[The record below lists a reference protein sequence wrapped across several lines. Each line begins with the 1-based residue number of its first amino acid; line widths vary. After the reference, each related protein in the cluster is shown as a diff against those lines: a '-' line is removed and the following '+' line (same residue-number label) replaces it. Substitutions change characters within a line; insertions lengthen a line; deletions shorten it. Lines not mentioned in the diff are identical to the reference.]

1 MKTKLIQPMLAA
13 VLSLTAMAASTAE
26 AAPPGA
32 ADPGIRPYVGDWV
45 GEGWGWEVRFRQSQ
59 REFVQQ
65 FPGVR
70 NLPAGPNTEKTIMAL
85 TVRHVT
91 HYHFKVDETGAVKGE
106 GEITYDLFPN
116 LCGVATLT
124 KQVNEQVNMMAKL
137 PTIFKMATE
146 IGVRSAERFNG
157 EFYAEESK
165 LAAKVTDIVEKVKAY
180 EKAGGPVQGYDSV
193 SKVATSLFLKKDQP
207 KDVAALV
214 TATVWGKCLDP
225 TQRIVGSHNTC
236 LDLLVRPIEKSVQ
249 SFSETAFNASLKLVF
264 DMLKD
269 TTKSKLKNL
278 DLTEQQEVAACS
290 GTGNALA
297 GGTRV
302 GPATAGQLATEM
314 AGSGVKA
321 GMEMATG
328 SFPHSFLL
336 SIPGVTQVQY
346 YYKGLSNGPETR
358 DIKLKGRLEP
368 VAGGAKLYLEMDGDV
383 SGGDKRLFVEY
394 TVNYRKDVRPFP
406 TWSPFLQKPGDARTS
421 GIERIYRRVDTKKPT
436 QYTDPVTGKTKT
448 VFIPESH
455 TEVVDLLRG
464 SPFAASHETGDHRN
478 GVKPW
483 LEYEYFWNASKV
495 MEPKSR

>member
-1 MKTKLIQPMLAA
+1 
-13 VLSLTAMAASTAE
+13 
-26 AAPPGA
+26 
-32 ADPGIRPYVGDWV
+32 
-45 GEGWGWEVRFRQSQ
+45 
-59 REFVQQ
+59 
-65 FPGVR
+65 
-70 NLPAGPNTEKTIMAL
+70 
-85 TVRHVT
+85 
-91 HYHFKVDETGAVKGE
+91 
-106 GEITYDLFPN
+106 
-116 LCGVATLT
+116 
-124 KQVNEQVNMMAKL
+124 
-137 PTIFKMATE
+137 
-146 IGVRSAERFNG
+146 
-157 EFYAEESK
+157 
-165 LAAKVTDIVEKVKAY
+165 
-180 EKAGGPVQGYDSV
+180 
-193 SKVATSLFLKKDQP
+193 
-207 KDVAALV
+207 
-214 TATVWGKCLDP
+214 
-225 TQRIVGSHNTC
+225 
-236 LDLLVRPIEKSVQ
+236 
-249 SFSETAFNASLKLVF
+249 
-264 DMLKD
+264 
-269 TTKSKLKNL
+269 
-278 DLTEQQEVAACS
+278 
-290 GTGNALA
+290 
-297 GGTRV
+297 
-302 GPATAGQLATEM
+302 M

>member
-1 MKTKLIQPMLAA
+1 
-13 VLSLTAMAASTAE
+13 
-26 AAPPGA
+26 
-32 ADPGIRPYVGDWV
+32 
-45 GEGWGWEVRFRQSQ
+45 
-59 REFVQQ
+59 
-65 FPGVR
+65 
-70 NLPAGPNTEKTIMAL
+70 
-85 TVRHVT
+85 
-91 HYHFKVDETGAVKGE
+91 VDETGAVKGE